1 MINFNGT
8 LLEKETPIFTRDNRG
23 FKYGDA
29 IFETLKVVEGTIV
42 FLEDHYFRL
51 MASMRMMR
59 MEIPMSFTMQFM
71 EEEILKT
78 VAINEIETKARVRF
92 SVFRNDGGL
101 YTPVSNQ
108 VSFVIEATELN
119 LLFKPV
125 YEVDI
130 YKDFYVQA
138 SLLSTIKTSNRM
150 LNTLASIFSQEN
162 DLDNCILINDNKNVV
177 EAINGNLFMV
187 KGTTITTPPL
197 SDGCVKGIIRKKII
211 AIIEGHKEYTLVEG
225 KISPF
230 DLQKAAELFITNTIV
245 GVQPI
250 TKYRKTS
257 YAFNTAK
264 EFAIQLEKLS

>member
-8 LLEKETPIFTRDNRG
+8 LLEKETSIFTRDNRG

-29 IFETLKVVEGTIV
+29 IFETMKVINGTVV

-51 MASMRMMR
+51 MASMRMLR

-71 EEEILKT
+71 EEEILKV
-78 VAINEIETKARVRF
+78 VAINELDTQARVRI

-101 YTPVSNQ
+101 YTPVTNK
-108 VSFVIEATELN
+108 VSFVIEVTSLKTV
-119 LLFKPV
+119 FKPV

-130 YKDFYVQA
+130 FKDFYVQA
-138 SLLSTIKTSNRM
+138 SLLSTIKTSNRL
-150 LNTLASIFSQEN
+150 LNTLASIYSQEN
-162 DLDNCILINDNKNVV
+162 DLDNCILINDKKNVV

-211 AIIEGHKEYTLVEG
+211 GLIKDAKQYTLVEG

-230 DLQKAAELFITNTIV
+230 DLQKADELFITNTIL

-250 TKYRKTS
+250 TKYRKTF
-257 YAFNTAK
+257 YTFKAAK
-264 EFAIQLEKLS
+264 EFAIQLDTLS

>member
-8 LLEKETPIFTRDNRG
+8 LLEKETAIFTRDNRG

-29 IFETLKVVEGTIV
+29 IFETLKVKDGNIV

-71 EEEILKT
+71 EDEILKT
-78 VAINEIETKARVRF
+78 VEINEIDTNARVRL

-101 YTPVSNQ
+101 YTPISNKI
-108 VSFVIEATELN
+108 SFVIEASELKTV
-119 LLFKPV
+119 FKRV

-130 YKDFYVQA
+130 FKDFYVQA
-138 SLLSTIKTSNRM
+138 SLLSTIKTNNRM

-162 DLDNCILINDNKNVV
+162 ELDNCILVNDNKNVV
-177 EAINGNLFMV
+177 EAVNGNLFMV

-197 SDGCVKGIIRKKII
+197 SDGCIKGIIRKKM
-211 AIIEGHKEYTLVEG
+211 IELINEHKEYTLVEG

-230 DLQKAAELFITNTIV
+230 DLQKADELFITNTIM

-257 YAFNTAK
+257 YVIATAK
-264 EFAIQLEKLS
+264 ELAIQLDRLS

>member
-8 LLEKETPIFTRDNRG
+8 LLEKETSIFTRDNRG

-29 IFETLKVVEGTIV
+29 IFETLKVMEGKVV

-51 MASMRMMR
+51 MASMRMLR

-78 VAINEIETKARVRF
+78 VTVNEIETKARVRF
-92 SVFRNDGGL
+92 SVFRKDGGL
-101 YTPVSNQ
+101 YTPQSNK
-108 VSFVIEATELN
+108 VSFVIEASAFEAS
-119 LLFKPV
+119 FKPV
-125 YEVDI
+125 YKVDI

-138 SLLSTIKTSNRM
+138 SLLSTIKTNNRI
-150 LNTLASIFSQEN
+150 LNTLASIYSQEN
-162 DLDNCILINDNKNVV
+162 ELDNCILINDKKNVV

-197 SDGCVKGIIRKKII
+197 SDGCIKGIVRKKII
-211 AIIEGHKEYTLVEG
+211 ELIKDAEEFTFIEG

-230 DLQKAAELFITNTIV
+230 DLQKADEIFITNTIV

-250 TKYRKTS
+250 TKYRKTTYS
-257 YAFNTAK
+257 FQTAK
-264 EFAIQLEKLS
+264 KFAVLLDALS